1 MILDALRD
9 MRPEHKFPARLPDLG
24 NDLTTVTTARAEELL
39 VKMGSPGWVDLKVTL
54 EDTLQS
60 YEY

>member
-9 MRPEHKFPARLPDLG
+9 MRPEHNFPAQLPDLG

-39 VKMGSPGWVDLKVTL
+39 VKMGRPG
-54 EDTLQS
+54 
-60 YEY
+60 